1 MLNDT
6 NTDALSAGAELPS
19 PPPTDETSPTSAS
32 EHSQGRI
39 DARST
44 ATVEE
49 AVALLH
55 AAPEDFPVQPLGGQT
70 GHVAQQTPAQQ
81 PQPHQPQQPKPCRI
95 PLQYVMLHAS
105 GIVRERASGTEPI
118 APEEKARY
126 STLYGACVN
135 ADLFFLMLHRYYSCW
150 LIDKSLV
157 HDHFR
162 LSARD
167 IDRAFAQMRV
177 MFKDEERISPPHRLW
192 FSGFPEL
199 DENIHCVPQVQSQVQ
214 DFILAFSVQWP
225 EMIKAAQTRMMPLM
239 ECQIR
244 EQLKCPSLTMANK
257 LFVHS
262 RRIIGVP
269 DNQFTNDATLLFN
282 MDQKLERLYAE
293 LNEPVADVAE
303 ARKSMKLSYQQTL
316 ESIQQR
322 MHAATQGKSNT
333 LSCFAETLARLTDR
347 SRTASWPP
355 EPGICSTP
363 SNQPLPQQRK

>member
-1 MLNDT
+1 MVSDT
-6 NTDALSAGAELPS
+6 DTDALSAVAELPS

-32 EHSQGRI
+32 AQ
-39 DARST
+39 ST

-49 AVALLH
+49 TAVAFH
-55 AAPEDFPVQPLGGQT
+55 AAPEDFAGQPLGGQA
-70 GHVAQQTPAQQ
+70 GHVAQQIPAQQ
-81 PQPHQPQQPKPCRI
+81 PQQPCQSQQLSPYRI
-95 PLQYVMLHAS
+95 PLQQVMLHAS
-105 GIVRERASGTEPI
+105 TKVRGRASGNEPM

-135 ADLFFLMLHRYYSCW
+135 ADLFFLIIHRYYSCW
-150 LIDKSLV
+150 LIDKSTVYGDL
-157 HDHFR
+157 R
-162 LSARD
+162 LSVLD
-167 IDRAFAQMRV
+167 VDRAFAQMRV

-192 FSGFPEL
+192 FSGFPQL
-199 DENIHCVPQVQSQVQ
+199 DENVHCVPQVLSQVQ

-225 EMIKAAQTRMMPLM
+225 EMIKAAQARMMPLM

-269 DNQFTNDATLLFN
+269 DNHLTNEATLLFN

-303 ARKSMKLSYQQTL
+303 ARQSMRMSYQQTI
-316 ESIQQR
+316 ESIRQQT
-322 MHAATQGKSNT
+322 HAAMQGS
-333 LSCFAETLARLTDR
+333 
-347 SRTASWPP
+347 
-355 EPGICSTP
+355 
-363 SNQPLPQQRK
+363 